1 MPDLLS
7 FLATDLIE
15 PLATVWRQPAFW
27 LAVGQ
32 IIGIDIILAG
42 DNAIV
47 IAMAC
52 RLLAPRQRLWGMILG
67 AGVAILMRVTFTLVV
82 TQALAYPFVKIVGGV
97 LLIWIAIKLL
107 VPEDPT
113 TDRREVKAADR
124 LWRAIWIVAVADI
137 VMSLDNV
144 IAIAAAAETAA
155 ARLDTAHAGMI
166 RSGLIIFGLGASI
179 PLIVAGSAVV
189 LATLVRFPML
199 VWVGSAIL
207 GWVAGEIMI
216 KDVAL
221 KRWFAPEMLA
231 GKHFVSAALGAA
243 TVILIAYVLARR
255 RRRRIERDLL

>member
-1 MPDLLS
+1 MSDPFS
-7 FLATDLIE
+7 FLAANLIE
-15 PLATVWRQPAFW
+15 PLVAVWHQPAFW

-42 DNAIV
+42 DNAVV

-67 AGVAILMRVTFTLVV
+67 AAVAILMRVTFTLVV
-82 TQALAYPFVKIVGGV
+82 TQALAYPFVKIVGGL

-107 VPEDPT
+107 VPEDPGAE
-113 TDRREVKAADR
+113 RRDVKAADR
-124 LWRAIWIVAVADI
+124 LWRAIWIVAIADI

-155 ARLDTAHAGMI
+155 ARLDVAHAGTI

-189 LATLVRFPML
+189 LAMLVRFPML
-199 VWVGSAIL
+199 VWGGSAIL

-216 KDVAL
+216 KDQAL
-221 KRWFAPEMLA
+221 TWWFAPETLA
-231 GKHFVSAALGAA
+231 GKHYITAALGAA
-243 TVILIAYVLARR
+243 IVVLVANVLVRRHRR
-255 RRRRIERDLL
+255 RVERELL